1 MKEVCPMR
9 CDECGKDFRRT
20 RAWQHFC
27 SPKCRNDYHN
37 HETSRAL
44 HEAKDEQYRREVLA
58 NEARINGFTHIELVA
73 NPPPQLTGPFIL
85 WLHHDCSP
93 Q

>member
-1 MKEVCPMR
+1 MAALLFAKVPQR
-9 CDECGKDFRRT
+9 LP
-20 RAWQHFC
+20 Q
-27 SPKCRNDYHN
+27 PRNQPG
-37 HETSRAL
+37 S